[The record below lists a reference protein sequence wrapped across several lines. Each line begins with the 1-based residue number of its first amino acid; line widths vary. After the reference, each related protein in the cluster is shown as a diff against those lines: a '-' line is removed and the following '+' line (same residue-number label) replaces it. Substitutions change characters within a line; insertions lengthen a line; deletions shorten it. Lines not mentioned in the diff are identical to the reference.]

1 MVVFVIL
8 YCALDGFWAEPKC
21 QLKLGYKFWIHL
33 NLFVV
38 KVKILCLRLV

>member
-8 YCALDGFWAEPKC
+8 YCALDGFRAESKC
-21 QLKLGYKFWIHL
+21 QLKLGYKFWIYL